1 MYIPQRRMLP
11 FKRPGHK
18 GSCSS
23 LSTFLKDKRSTLF
36 IMIFWFIL
44 ILIRDHSYIT
54 SSHFWDFWT
63 PLPPYVSMFLV
74 LRISKNW
81 HFHGVGIGPLSKILA
96 VKVLQSV
103 SNLYNTIIYFGILR
117 SILISIGTFDL

>member
-1 MYIPQRRMLP
+1 MHIPQRRMLP

-44 ILIRDHSYIT
+44 ILISGGG
-54 SSHFWDFWT
+54 SSIARQ
-63 PLPPYVSMFLV
+63 S
-74 LRISKNW
+74 SQKNNP
-81 HFHGVGIGPLSKILA
+81 VYDLDLSSKIHLKWQIDYENDEVIFEVA
-96 VKVLQSV
+96 FLDKNHQ
-103 SNLYNTIIYFGILR
+103 GIL
-117 SILISIGTFDL
+117 